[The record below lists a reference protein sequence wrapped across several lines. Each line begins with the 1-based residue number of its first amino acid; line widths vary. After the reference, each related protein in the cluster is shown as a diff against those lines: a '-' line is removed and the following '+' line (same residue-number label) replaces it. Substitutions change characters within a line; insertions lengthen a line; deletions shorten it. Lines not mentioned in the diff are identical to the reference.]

1 MQLFQSAEEILD
13 FAIENEE
20 KAQQFYLEMSEKV
33 KNPGMARTFKDFAAE
48 EARHRTHLQRV
59 KDGRKALL
67 APAQMPDLKISD
79 YLVEVEPSPDMDYQ
93 DALALAMQ
101 NEKAAFK
108 LYQNLAQVSDDPE
121 MQELFM
127 ALAQEEAKHKL
138 RLELEYDENIL
149 GEN

>member
-33 KNPGMARTFKDFAAE
+33 KNPGMAQAFKDFAAE
-48 EARHRTHLQRV
+48 ESRHRTQLQRV

-67 APAQMPDLKISD
+67 AAAEMPDLKISD

-108 LYQNLAQVSDDPE
+108 LYQNLAQVTDDPE
-121 MQELFM
+121 LQELFM

-138 RLELEYDENIL
+138 RLELEYDEHIL

>member
-13 FAIENEE
+13 FAIGEEE
-20 KAQQFYLEMSEKV
+20 KAQKFYLEMSEKV
-33 KNPGMARTFKDFAAE
+33 KNPAMAKTFKEFAAE
-48 EARHRTHLQRV
+48 ESRHRVQLQRV

-67 APAQMPDLKISD
+67 ASEKMPDLKISD
-79 YLVEVEPSPDMDYQ
+79 YLSEVEPSPDMDYQ

-108 LYQNLAQVSDDPE
+108 LYQNLAQVTPSAE
-121 MQELFM
+121 LQELFL

-138 RLELEYDENIL
+138 RLELEYDEHIL